1 MYQKILI
8 ALDNTA
14 SDAALLAQVGKLAA
28 LLQSEVLLVHVAD
41 GWAARNF
48 DRFQLAESEE
58 MKEDRRYLDETA
70 EKLKSTH
77 GLAVGTR
84 LALGNPP
91 DEILKVAYAETC
103 DLIAM
108 ASHGHKFLGD
118 IWHGSTINRVR
129 HNTNI
134 TILIVRAERK

>member
-1 MYQKILI
+1 MYHKILV

-14 SDAALLAQVGKLAA
+14 SDTALLAQSGKLAA
-28 LLQSEVLLVHVAD
+28 LLKSEVLLVHVAD

-48 DRFQLAESEE
+48 EQFQLAESEE
-58 MKEDRRYLDETA
+58 MKDDRRYLDGTA
-70 EKLKSTH
+70 QKLKTEH
-77 GLAVGTR
+77 GLEVGTR

-91 DEILKVAYAETC
+91 DEILKVAHAEAC

-129 HNTNI
+129 HNTKI
-134 TILIVRAERK
+134 PILIVRAEKI